1 MAEVADVT
9 DSFNAG
15 LPKRNP
21 QSHQGTLLL
30 KELQQQLSQRK
41 TEDIV
46 SIPHT
51 HIRSSAP

>member
-46 SIPHT
+46 SISHT